1 LIVEDEALI
10 ARDLA
15 TTVET
20 FGHIVVGLVDSGVA
34 ALALATDQRPDIV
47 LMDIHLAG
55 PLDGIAVAQQLGT
68 QLHIPV
74 IYLTAHADGE
84 TMRRA
89 APTHPV
95 GYLLKP
101 FDERTLWSVL
111 EMAAHQHELERRL
124 QTSEARFAA
133 TLHSIGDA
141 VLVTDLAGQI
151 IFANG
156 VATQLLGLALDD
168 LVGYELD
175 AALVLV
181 DAATHQPVPSLTT
194 QVLASGALV
203 HLTTPTLL
211 LAHDGRV
218 WPIEDTAAPIRDDGG
233 TLIGVV
239 MVLREISARRA
250 AEAAQRQAEVAL
262 RESNAHLAIA
272 LRVQERRTADLT
284 ILGDLGKALTNCT
297 TLEEGYAVVAHAAQQ
312 LFPEVTGV
320 LFVARHTPPALEPL
334 IIWGPT
340 SHPYPILHAVNCRVL
355 REQQIFVGAEMCG
368 GCRCELLG
376 PAHSSDALCVPLSVG
391 DEILGVLHVHLA
403 TTDVVDPTGIVQ
415 RQLALAF
422 GEQAALGLAN
432 LRLRSVLHEQAIRDP
447 LTGLFNRRYLEE
459 ILLREL
465 HRAMRDRYPV
475 GVIMLDVDHFK
486 QVNDTYGHDAGDTV
500 LRMLGTLLLGSVR
513 AGDVVCRYGGE
524 EFVLILPTAPLAVVT
539 ERAEAVRHEVSTLT
553 IRHNDLV
560 LPRITVSLG
569 ASLVRNPQA
578 SVSEALARADAA
590 LYAAKRAGRNRVV
603 SDG

>member
-1 LIVEDEALI
+1 M
-10 ARDLA
+10 
-15 TTVET
+15 TVES
-20 FGHIVVGLVDSGVA
+20 FGHTVIGLVDSGEA
-34 ALALATDQRPDIV
+34 ALALATEQRPDIV
-47 LMDIHLAG
+47 LMDIHLTG
-55 PLDGIAVAQQLGT
+55 PLDGIAAAHQLDT

-89 APTHPV
+89 APTRPA

-111 EMAAHQHELERRL
+111 EMAAHQHQLERRL

-133 TLHSIGDA
+133 TLRSIGDA

-156 VATQLLGLALDD
+156 VAIQLLGLSLED
-168 LVGYELD
+168 LVGSSLD

-181 DAATHQPVPSLTT
+181 DAGTRQPVPDLVAH
-194 QVLASGALV
+194 VLATGESV
-203 HLTTPTLL
+203 QLTAPTLL
-211 LAHDGRV
+211 LAHDGHV

-239 MVLREISARRA
+239 LVFREISARRT
-250 AEAAQRQAEVAL
+250 AEAAQYQAEVAL
-262 RESNAHLAIA
+262 RTSNAHLATA
-272 LRVQERRTADLT
+272 LHAQERRTAELT
-284 ILGDLGKALTNCT
+284 MLGDLGKALTNCT
-297 TLEEGYAVVAHAAQQ
+297 TLEEGYAVVSRAAQQ
-312 LFPEVTGV
+312 LFPEVAGV
-320 LFVARHTPPALEPL
+320 LFVPRQMPSVLEPL
-334 IIWGPT
+334 IIWGPAL
-340 SHPYPILHAVNCRVL
+340 HPYPALQAPSCRVL
-355 REQQIFVGAEMCG
+355 REQQIFVGADMCG
-368 GCRCELLG
+368 GCRCELL
-376 PAHSSDALCVPLSVG
+376 PPELSPEALCVPLSVG
-391 DEILGVLHVHLA
+391 GEALGVLHVHLVA
-403 TTDVVDPTGIVQ
+403 AEAADPAGMVQ

-432 LRLRSVLHEQAIRDP
+432 LRLRAVLHEQAIRDP

-486 QVNDTYGHDAGDTV
+486 QVNDTYGHDAGDAV
-500 LRMLGTLLLGSVR
+500 LRTLGALLLGSVR

-524 EFVLILPTAPLAVVT
+524 EFVLILPTAPLTVVA
-539 ERAEAVRHEVSTLT
+539 ERAELVRHEVSMLA
-553 IRHNDLV
+553 IRHNDRV

-569 ASLVRNPQA
+569 ASLVHDPQA
-578 SVSEALARADAA
+578 SVTEALARADAA
-590 LYAAKRAGRNRVV
+590 LYAAKRTGRNRVV
-603 SDG
+603 TEG